1 MVRGRH
7 WALGVLVVVFLGAS
21 AGSAAA
27 ATITV
32 TTTFDD
38 QSPGDGQCSLRK
50 AVADV
55 DSPGSSQTD
64 CAPAAFG
71 SNTIVLGAQRYQLGT
86 LFGPAQGQLTIAPT
100 VTNLTIIG
108 AAESSTTI
116 DAGQLSNRVFQIS
129 NGATV
134 TLRNLT
140 IANASAPGGSS
151 GSAGS
156 AGQPGSN
163 GGAILNQGTLSGIDA
178 AITNSHAGNGGAGG
192 AAASASGGGDGGAGG
207 AGGAIYNTGSVTLNG
222 ATIGNNT
229 AGDGGAGGA
238 GAQAAAGTNGGNG
251 GAAGTGGGIENAGG
265 TLTVTS
271 STIRGNTAGNGAG
284 GGNGGSG
291 TTTNGG
297 NGGNGGVAGAGGGIW
312 TDGGSLSV
320 TNVTLASNAAGGG
333 GAGGGG
339 GPGTTTGG
347 DGGNGGA
354 GGNGGGVGASA
365 PSSAGLLQVT
375 GAGNSAGAGGAAGGA
390 GTGPTAGTAGTAG
403 AAGSTGGVFDQG
415 SSITLRN
422 SLLALNGGGNCSG
435 TVLDGGFNLG
445 FGDSSC
451 PATFS
456 SGDPNLGPLQNNGG
470 PAPTISLQTGSAAI
484 NQIPASGANCPA
496 TDERGVPRP
505 SGSSSSKCDIGA
517 YEVTGPVA
525 VTGAAGSIRLNGAT
539 LSASVIPNAGSAAVA
554 FQYGTS
560 TKYGST
566 SSVQRAG
573 GVTATPV
580 ATKLSR
586 LAPNTTYH
594 YRVVVVAMDG
604 TSVGGDRTF
613 TTSVIPAITRLSV
626 TPRSFRASRGATIS
640 YTDSMAATT
649 TLVAFRCVKTRR
661 GKCTHYSKL
670 ASFTHKD
677 VVGSNK
683 VKVKG
688 RFGARKLVP
697 GSYRLQLTPRAGGKT
712 GKTVSTTFGVL

>member
-1 MVRGRH
+1 MVRGRRL
-7 WALGVLVVVFLGAS
+7 ALGVLVVLFLGAS

-50 AVADV
+50 AIADV

-86 LFGPAQGQLTIAPT
+86 QFGSQQGQLTIAPT
-100 VTNLTIIG
+100 VTNLTVIG
-108 AAESSTTI
+108 VAASSTTI
-116 DAGQLSNRVFQIS
+116 DAGQLSDRVFQIS

-140 IANASAPGGSS
+140 IANGGAPGGSS

-156 AGQPGSN
+156 EGQPGSN
-163 GGAILNQGTLSGIDA
+163 GGAILNQGTLAVNDA

-192 AAASASGGGDGGAGG
+192 AAASASGGDGGAGG
-207 AGGAIYNTGSVTLNG
+207 TGGAIYNTGSLTLNG

-229 AGDGGAGGA
+229 AGNGGAGGA

-265 TLTVTS
+265 TLTVIA
-271 STIRGNTAGNGAG
+271 STIRGNTAGNGAS

-291 TTTNGG
+291 TTTTGG
-297 NGGNGGVAGAGGGIW
+297 NGGNGGAAGAGGGIW
-312 TDGGSLSV
+312 TDGGNLSV
-320 TNVTLASNAAGGG
+320 TNATLASNSAGGG
-333 GAGGGG
+333 GAGGDG

-347 DGGNGGA
+347 NGGNGGV
-354 GGNGGGVGASA
+354 GGNGGGVGAAA

-390 GTGPTAGTAGTAG
+390 GTGPAAGTAGTAG

-435 TVLDGGFNLG
+435 TVLDGGFNLS
-445 FGDSSC
+445 FGDSTC

-525 VTGAAGSIRLNGAT
+525 VTGAASSITLTGAT
-539 LSASVIPNAGSAAVA
+539 VSANVIPNAGLAAVA

-566 SSVQRAG
+566 SSVQRVG

-580 ATKLSR
+580 TAKLSR
-586 LAPNTTYH
+586 LAPNTIYH
-594 YRVVVVAMDG
+594 YRVVAVAMDG

-613 TTSVIPAITRLSV
+613 TTSVTPTITGLSIA
-626 TPRSFRASRGATIS
+626 PRSFLASKGAAIS
-640 YTDSMAATT
+640 YKDSMAATT

-670 ASFTHKD
+670 GSFTHKD

-683 VKVKG
+683 VKIRG
-688 RFGARKLVP
+688 RFGGRKLLL
-697 GSYRLQLTPRAGGKT
+697 GSYRLQLTPRAGGKA